1 MSCDG
6 NRKKYLAR
14 LASNPVVA
22 AACGGGS
29 PDQVVAKLEEIYD
42 VGVGGGTVNTGIAD
56 ALTRA
61 MFKEMQG
68 MGITPPTHSADGLPN
83 VRARQG
89 YAALMRQVSTWRR
102 VAAEATTRDEPEEA
116 EGEPALGMAWRRS
129 TVRGGSGTSGKVG
142 IFVGGTEMSVQG
154 AAWEAMKE
162 SVKAYAAEH
171 GVSAKVAY
179 DSTMKRWN
187 LPGTVDD
194 VQKWLDARVPGAK
207 VLRPGEK
214 LVTEASPAV
223 AAGVAAGILTPTPA
237 PAPAPAPAAA
247 PRSSR
252 SPASPVTP
260 STPPPVVP
268 PAPDIPPDATAGP
281 DPLAPAGSPM
291 STPGELPPELM
302 AMVRE
307 LITGYYADDVMA
319 FANSEPSI
327 TAERIYP
334 VVRSMGDKIKRHY
347 YGRTTDVPLA
357 LWARELNSSPAK
369 VHAFVTAAMVAGGHP
384 RCLKCGYWVSTRY
397 PHTCPSS
404 EFNADGYN
412 ARNRDKY
419 GYSRWRTDQFGRPV
433 SRKLLTDAAREFI
446 LPETDPMSNAEME
459 EHWGRVA
466 SAVAGH
472 DCRVKLRPGG
482 FATDMKGTIYADP
495 YPLGKD
501 ADPRYNL
508 LVTKAGIYHEIGH
521 ELTTPPGHW
530 KTILNIAKGKEK
542 VAGVGRGG
550 RKLITKMYNI
560 VEDGRMERD
569 MATRFPGVA
578 ETLAASCKVQP
589 RWHERVGPGVPLAD
603 EVIWPL
609 LYTALPFFKVR
620 PEVRAA
626 MSPEG
631 RALFEDLEPIA
642 RKGALGTPDD
652 SLAAAIEI
660 TRRLEAAGVLTMP
673 EGIEEHVTPPP
684 PPSDDTEGAP
694 IPPEARED
702 KRKKDKKKK
711 KKSGEEGEK
720 GGDSSTGG
728 ESGESGERGEGGS
741 GGAGGESDEGEESS
755 DSSGGSSGGGS
766 SSSSGDDDD
775 EEGDG
780 SSSSSGSDDD
790 ERNGRGKGWRKG
802 MKERPD
808 DEPKS
813 RTKKGDDD
821 EESGGAG
828 SPSDDDEESGGGAG
842 GDGDGEEDEDAD
854 GDGAGG
860 GAGDG
865 EEDEDADGDG
875 AGGAGGEKEPKG
887 REDAKKPR
895 GGGGG
900 ASGGDDEEGEGA
912 AGGDAGE
919 DMGDPWGDEG
929 DDAGSDGD
937 SDADEGDEGGEG
949 SSDGDDSG
957 DASSDAGDGDAGESG
972 ESGGSTSDGGSSKG
986 GSAGEVDHEAASKA
1000 TGPLKEGWE
1009 DSGGGDGEDE
1019 GSPDGGELPD
1029 SLPDVDSLI
1038 TPDKLDDIL
1047 DTLEGEAVRAAERVA
1062 TRQGTYEA
1070 LGGTLHKPMGTTRTT
1085 SRIWDQGYKREAAP
1099 HDAVEQ
1105 RYRTPDGRVVTYK
1118 TGFPM
1123 TTSSATLEGLKGR
1136 EVQQRE
1142 ISGRLARQLESVRD
1156 EAEER
1161 IRFER
1166 RGRLDRRRYVAALTG
1181 KDTVRS
1187 RMTDVPETGMAVSI
1201 LLDQSGSMQDHID
1214 GLRLYDA
1221 TCIIGQA
1228 LEQLEIGY
1236 EVRGHGGSSQQ
1247 YKAIDDPKLDPR
1259 RAARLATD
1267 ISQSNH
1273 VTAPVVGLA
1282 TTSLMGADTN
1292 NRLIINLM
1300 DGDMEDDPELIPQ
1313 YEATRKAGIVTFGIF
1328 LGNPNR
1334 TGMHGVTLAEK
1345 MNRYFGR
1352 NNWRAINDLSE
1363 MPKVVGRRIADI
1375 FDELQG
1381 DE

>member
-6 NRKKYLAR
+6 NRRTYLTR
-14 LASNPVVA
+14 LAANPAVA
-22 AACGGGS
+22 AAAGGGTS
-29 PDQVVAKLEEIYD
+29 DQVVAKLEAIYD
-42 VGVGGGTVNTGIAD
+42 AGVGSCATPPAIAD
-56 ALTRA
+56 ALTKV
-61 MFKEMQG
+61 MFKEMQTF
-68 MGITPPTHSADGLPN
+68 GITPPTHSADGMPN

-102 VAAEATTRDEPEEA
+102 VAAEAVTGGEPEADE
-116 EGEPALGMAWRRS
+116 EPALGMAWRR
-129 TVRGGSGTSGKVG
+129 RGGGGSGTSGKVS
-142 IFVGGTEMSVQG
+142 ISVGGTEMSVQG
-154 AAWEAMKE
+154 ADWDAMKDA
-162 SVKAYAAEH
+162 VKAYAASH
-171 GVSAKVAY
+171 GVLAKHAW
-179 DSTMKRWN
+179 DRTMKRWT
-187 LPGTVDD
+187 LPGTVEN
-194 VQKWLDARVPGAK
+194 VQTWLDSTLPGAK
-207 VLRPGEK
+207 VLRFGEK
-214 LVTEASPAV
+214 LTPEPSPAV
-223 AAGVAAGILTPTPA
+223 AAGVAAGILTPTPG
-237 PAPAPAPAAA
+237 
-247 PRSSR
+247 
-252 SPASPVTP
+252 VI
-260 STPPPVVP
+260 PPPVP
-268 PAPDIPPDATAGP
+268 PAPDLPPDATAGP
-281 DPLAPAGSPM
+281 DPLAPARSPM
-291 STPGELPPELM
+291 SNPGELPPELL
-302 AMVRE
+302 APIRA
-307 LITGYYADDVMA
+307 LIGGSDAHIILA
-319 FANSEPSI
+319 FANSEPTI
-327 TAERIYP
+327 TFDQVAPLVRGLAERI
-334 VVRSMGDKIKRHY
+334 RNHY
-347 YGRTTDVPLA
+347 YGRPTDVPVA
-357 LWARELNSSPAK
+357 LWARELITGPAK
-369 VHAFVTAAMVAGGHP
+369 AGARLHAFVTAALVAGGHP

-404 EFNADGYN
+404 EFNKDGYN

-433 SRKLLTDAAREFI
+433 SRKLLADAAKDFI

-466 SAVAGH
+466 SAVASH

-542 VAGVGRGG
+542 VEGVGRGG

-578 ETLAASCKVQP
+578 EALAASCKVQP

-684 PPSDDTEGAP
+684 SPSDDTEGAP

-711 KKSGEEGEK
+711 KKSGDEGEK

-728 ESGESGERGEGGS
+728 ESGESGESGEGESGEGESGEGGS
-741 GGAGGESDEGEESS
+741 GGAGGEGDEGEESG
-755 DSSGGSSGGGS
+755 DSSGGSSGG
-766 SSSSGDDDD
+766 
-775 EEGDG
+775 
-780 SSSSSGSDDD
+780 SSGSSGGDDD

-813 RTKKGDDD
+813 RTKKGADD

-828 SPSDDDEESGGGAG
+828 SSGDDDDE
-842 GDGDGEEDEDAD
+842 
-854 GDGAGG
+854 GDGAG

-865 EEDEDADGDG
+865 EEAEKADG
-875 AGGAGGEKEPKG
+875 
-887 REDAKKPR
+887 
-895 GGGGG
+895 
-900 ASGGDDEEGEGA
+900 
-912 AGGDAGE
+912 GGDAGE

-929 DDAGSDGD
+929 DDAGSDGV
-937 SDADEGDEGGEG
+937 GDEG
-949 SSDGDDSG
+949 GDDSG
-957 DASSDAGDGDAGESG
+957 DDSTEAGDGDAGDSG
-972 ESGGSTSDGGSSKG
+972 KSGGSTSDS

-1009 DSGGGDGEDE
+1009 DAGGGGGEGEDE
-1019 GSPDGGELPD
+1019 GEGEGEELPD

-1038 TPDKLDDIL
+1038 TPEKLDDIL

-1062 TRQGTYEA
+1062 TRQGSYEA
-1070 LGGTLHKPMGTTRTT
+1070 LGGALHRPMGTTRTT
-1085 SRIWDQGYKREAAP
+1085 SRIWDQGYGKQAAP

-1105 RYRTPDGRVVTYK
+1105 RYRTPAGKVVTYK

-1123 TTSSATLEGLKGR
+1123 TTHPDTLARLKGR
-1136 EVQQRE
+1136 ESAQRE
-1142 ISGRLARQLESVRD
+1142 ISGRLARQLASIRE

-1161 IRFER
+1161 IRNER
-1166 RGRLDRRRYVAALTG
+1166 RGRLDRRRYVAAMSG
-1181 KDTVRS
+1181 KETIRS
-1187 RMTDVPETGMAVSI
+1187 HITDVPEIGMSVSL
-1201 LLDQSGSMQDHID
+1201 LLDQSSSMQTHIT
-1214 GLRLYDA
+1214 GTLRLYDA

-1228 LEQLEIGY
+1228 LEQLDIAY

-1247 YKAIDDPKLDPR
+1247 YKAMDDPALDPR
-1259 RAARLATD
+1259 RSARLAED
-1267 ISQSNH
+1267 ISDSNH

-1282 TTSLMGADTN
+1282 TTALLGNETK

-1300 DGDMEDDPELIPQ
+1300 DGEMEDDPALIPQ

-1328 LGNPNR
+1328 LGNPDMYGAR
-1334 TGMHGVTLAEK
+1334 VK
-1345 MNRYFGR
+1345 MDRYFGR
-1352 NNWRAINDLSE
+1352 NNWRAINSLTE
-1363 MPKVVGRRIADI
+1363 MPKVIGKRIADI
-1375 FDELQG
+1375 FEDLQG
-1381 DE
+1381 DD